1 MSRTISRG
9 LLLVVFAGCGH
20 PTLEREYDTLVKDRD
35 DQIKT
40 GIEKAVGEMKEKLAE
55 AEQRAKTA
63 ESRAKAAEEKLLA
76 SECRSETQ
84 PKESQ
89 TVRVFKDKVARF
101 LEEARAGAK
110 QLKMAPTPDEAKTKY
125 REVNDFYVHVPEV
138 PPEIDSTGE
147 LAKKLLR
154 VNGSIYVGAEMIKL
168 GSDFERLGNLKKAK
182 ECEKH
187 RDDALIESNRFAR
200 EIETQL
206 GL

>member
-101 LEEARAGAK
+101 LEEAGFVSTALGFQMRRV
-110 QLKMAPTPDEAKTKY
+110 TPMLRSRNPQNTADVEA
-125 REVNDFYVHVPEV
+125 EDGPEEND
-138 PPEIDSTGE
+138 
-147 LAKKLLR
+147 
-154 VNGSIYVGAEMIKL
+154 
-168 GSDFERLGNLKKAK
+168 
-182 ECEKH
+182 
-187 RDDALIESNRFAR
+187 RDIS
-200 EIETQL
+200 ETA
-206 GL
+206 